1 MHPPMKKIRYSVI
14 IPTLNEEKFLPRL
27 LHSLAVIKRKDVEV
41 IVVDGH
47 SKDQTVKLAKT
58 FIPKLP
64 GLQIIDSNP
73 PGLPKQRNLG
83 ATRASGEWLLFID
96 ADSVLLP
103 YFFDRLDHFIRAKH
117 PKLFTTWCRP
127 DTEENGD
134 AIVTL
139 LANLLYEGAIRIK
152 RPVAPGPLACVRRD
166 VFTTVKGY
174 DESLAWGEDY
184 DFSNRIFALG
194 IPMDMLRE
202 TLYVF
207 SLRRFRHERKL
218 KLVSTYTKVTFS
230 ILFTG
235 KAPRSVPGY
244 IMGGHWY
251 GKPKSKPI
259 PIKQFE
265 QQIRQLVQDLFG

>member
-1 MHPPMKKIRYSVI
+1 MQQSMGKVRYSVI

-27 LHSLAVIKRKDVEV
+27 LQSISDIPRQDVEV

-47 SKDQTVKLAKT
+47 SQDKTVAQARLFAGKL
-58 FIPKLP
+58 KLTV
-64 GLQIIDSNP
+64 LDCDP
-73 PGLPKQRNLG
+73 PGLPKQRNMG
-83 ATRASGEWLLFID
+83 ARHAAGEWLLFID
-96 ADSVLLP
+96 ADSIVLP
-103 YFFDRLDHFIRAKH
+103 YFFDRLDEYISRHR

-134 AIVTL
+134 AVVTL
-139 LANLLYEGAIRIK
+139 LANLMYEGAIRIK

-166 VFTTVKGY
+166 VFERVKGY

-184 DFSNRIFALG
+184 DFSNRIFKLG
-194 IPMDMLRE
+194 IPMHMIRE

-207 SLRRFRHERKL
+207 SLRRFRHEKKL
-218 KLVSTYTKVTFS
+218 KLVSMYTKVTFS

-251 GKPKSKPI
+251 GHKKSRPL
-259 PIKQFE
+259 PLKQFE
-265 QQIRQLVQDLFG
+265 QQLRQLVDDLFG